1 MFFVKK
7 EEIDQ
12 SCTTGSGTEA
22 HNCCTAQPK
31 GKAEC
36 PQCHSPAKGVLGKT
50 LAHLLEEE
58 TKSRF
63 ECLDG
68 FYYCK
73 TPACKTVYFRDN
85 TVLTQDDLTVTVGLK
100 EGAVPA
106 TVCYCFD
113 WTKEKI
119 KAELEKN
126 GSTIALE
133 DIKRKM
139 ENPGCACEIL
149 NPSGGCCLGD
159 VAKVIKVVSPYLL

>member
-7 EEIDQ
+7 EEIGQ
-12 SCTTGSGTEA
+12 SCTTGANTEA

-36 PQCHSPAKGVLGKT
+36 PECHNLAKGVLGKT
-50 LAHLLEEE
+50 LAHLLKEE

-119 KAELEKN
+119 
-126 GSTIALE
+126 
-133 DIKRKM
+133 
-139 ENPGCACEIL
+139 
-149 NPSGGCCLGD
+149 
-159 VAKVIKVVSPYLL
+159 